1 MRAVFENQ
9 IKLEQGKVL
18 SISDERA
25 HHLNVVR
32 VRVNDRVLVLDGQ
45 GHKATAKVISV
56 TKKEIQLEVVE
67 ISFSA
72 PTNGAI
78 LFLAVPKKEAFEDI
92 LKIATECGFTEIF
105 PLTTKYSQYVYEE
118 NDRNNKIIESAMVQS
133 NNLYRPKI
141 HAQMSLND
149 LFKKTDL
156 KLSRSFLFTSFGENQ
171 LVDKAILPPLTNWAV
186 FIGPEAGFSEDE
198 EKEILSSPFAPQGI
212 HLPMPIMRAPT
223 AVAVSAGYVM
233 GIR

>member
-1 MRAVFENQ
+1 MRAIFEDQN
-9 IKLEQGKVL
+9 KLEKGLTL
-18 SISDERA
+18 SLTDERA

-32 VRVNDRVLVLDGQ
+32 AKINDNVLVLDGR
-45 GHKATAKVISV
+45 GHKAIAKLTALS
-56 TKKEIQLEVVE
+56 KKEAQLEIVE
-67 ISFSA
+67 LSF
-72 PTNGAI
+72 TEQTIGAV

-105 PLTTKYSQYVYEE
+105 PLTTKYSQYTYEE

-141 HAQMSLND
+141 HAQMPLTD
-149 LFKKTDL
+149 LFKKMDL

-171 LVDKAILPPLTNWAV
+171 LVDKTIVAPLTNWGV
-186 FIGPEAGFSEDE
+186 FIGPEAGFSEEE
-198 EKEILSSPFAPQGI
+198 EKEILSSPFAPLGI
-212 HLPMPIMRAPT
+212 HLPMPILRAPT